1 MMWFN
6 AAKDLGALRTNEG
19 ERLDVAGTAFLP
31 GEKPLGRCAGREVEF
46 EAPEGA
52 VSGLAF
58 VPEPSQR
65 RARRRHR
72 HL

>member
-6 AAKDLGALRTNEG
+6 LAKDLGALRTDEG
-19 ERLDVAGTAFLP
+19 ERLDVAGTAFMP

-46 EAPEGA
+46 EALEGA

-65 RARRRHR
+65 RARRRYR
-72 HL
+72 RY

>member
-1 MMWFN
+1 MQRQGRRILLVYLQWHI
-6 AAKDLGALRTNEG
+6 R
-19 ERLDVAGTAFLP
+19 ERLGVAGTAFMP

-46 EAPEGA
+46 EALEGA

-65 RARRRHR
+65 RARRRYR
-72 HL
+72 RY

>member
-6 AAKDLGALRTNEG
+6 AVKDLGALRTDEG

-31 GEKPLGRCAGREVEF
+31 GEKPLGRCAGKAVEF
-46 EAPEGA
+46 EAVEGA
-52 VSGLAF
+52 VSGISF